1 MRSSRQNRIGKQLR
15 RTLGLLGLSLFV
27 AASAQASP
35 ILSINEFT
43 WDSTT
48 GVANISGTFDVDS
61 YTGEKWRLTFVE
73 IQVGSTIY
81 STSLAPYTEYT
92 SVPFSYSFEDI
103 AITPAALTI
112 GNAYEV
118 GIKMQRYFTFMSGW
132 DSGTVFRSSTVVTAV
147 PEPTTALLVGFG
159 LAGLAMRRSRV
170 STRSA

>member
-1 MRSSRQNRIGKQLR
+1 MASGRQHCIRERLR
-15 RTLGLLGLSLFV
+15 HALGILALSV
-27 AASAQASP
+27 VVSASAQASP
-35 ILSINEFT
+35 ILNIDEFT
-43 WDSTT
+43 WDSAT
-48 GVANISGTFDVDS
+48 GVASISGTFDVDS

-73 IQVGSTIY
+73 IQVGSTVY

-103 AITPAALTI
+103 AITPAALTV
-112 GNAYEV
+112 GNAYHV

-159 LAGLAMRRSRV
+159 LAALAMRRSHD
-170 STRSA
+170 SARSA